1 MKIEYDAEHDLLN
14 IEFLKNV
21 PIDDSVELDG
31 VVIDYAKDRRIVAI
45 EVLDA
50 SKRTT
55 RKPSDLTKFAIV
67 KSPSAGAVRES
78 ADKYARR
85 RSGKPAGRR

>member
-1 MKIEYDAEHDLLN
+1 MRIAYDPEHDLLN
-14 IEFLKNV
+14 IEFVADV
-21 PIDDSVELDG
+21 PIHDSLEVDG

-55 RKPSDLTKFAIV
+55 RNPKELVDLAIIQAKPTQS
-67 KSPSAGAVRES
+67 GRVREPE
-78 ADKYARR
+78 AIYRKKKK
-85 RSGKPAGRR
+85 GQ